1 MSKINTNFDIPY
13 YIFEEI
19 VDYIEINSNGI
30 YKTSKWENILMLL
43 NTAVIN
49 KKLTYEQ
56 AEYIKKT
63 FCRE

>member
-19 VDYIEINSNGI
+19 VEYIELKSDGS
-30 YKTSKWENILMLL
+30 YKTSKWENILLLL
-43 NTAVIN
+43 NTAVMN